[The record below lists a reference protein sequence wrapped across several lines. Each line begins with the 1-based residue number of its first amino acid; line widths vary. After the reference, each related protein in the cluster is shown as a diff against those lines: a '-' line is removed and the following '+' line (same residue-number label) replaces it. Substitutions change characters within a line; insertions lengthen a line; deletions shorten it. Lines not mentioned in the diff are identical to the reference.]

1 MRVNKKITAR
11 SKIIYAGICL
21 FSLVIIA
28 QIINLQFISNE
39 KWERK
44 AAQNI
49 IKEELIEAGR
59 GNILAQNNAI
69 LAISTPYFV
78 LSWDTRFPKGKDSLR
93 YFYNGLDSLA
103 DSLSRFFGDAT
114 KKEYREQLLKARYSK
129 KAYYIINKRPLSF
142 DEKER
147 MKKWPFFRYKTGN
160 TGIRFE
166 KKELRTYPYDSLARK
181 TIGSIYYDTNRKVSG
196 TGIEFAFNK
205 ELSGTEGKK
214 IMQKVGTEF
223 QPVMEA
229 GEIEAIDGY
238 DVVTT
243 LDVQIQDI
251 TYQALKQ
258 AVKTT
263 QAKYGVALVMEVKTG
278 KLRAVANYPEIYQY
292 ALAQL
297 IEPGSTFKSASMLA
311 CIEDKH
317 ITTSDT
323 LQTGGGKWQF
333 YDRTMTDTK
342 PHYLL
347 TAQKAFEESSNI
359 YHARMIQKYY
369 GKNPVA
375 FFNHLERFGLTE
387 PTGIEILGEP
397 APYFIKPDD
406 KRLWNATTLPWL
418 STGYNARLTPLQIL
432 TFYNAIA
439 NGGYRVKPMLIE
451 EIRKTTKVVRK
462 YPVQVSKEPVCSKES
477 LAIIQKMLEGVVKR
491 GTAKN
496 IYTPNYA
503 IAGKTGTAQK
513 VINGQYQKT
522 YEASFV
528 GYFPAKN
535 PVYSIYVL
543 LDEPQEGF
551 YGAAVAAP
559 VFQQIANQLFA
570 MNQKAQEFRDIK
582 NTISA
587 ELPTVKKAF
596 SKDLQTIYNE
606 LSIAYQGTDTGNWV
620 SSSIIPGK
628 KAVKISSE
636 KISIYNKVIPNLKGM
651 ALKDAIYLLENMK
664 VKVLYEGQGKVVTQS
679 LDTGTLVKPDM
690 TIMLK
695 CE

>member
-1 MRVNKKITAR
+1 
-11 SKIIYAGICL
+11 
-21 FSLVIIA
+21 
-28 QIINLQFISNE
+28 
-39 KWERK
+39 
-44 AAQNI
+44 
-49 IKEELIEAGR
+49 
-59 GNILAQNNAI
+59 
-69 LAISTPYFV
+69 
-78 LSWDTRFPKGKDSLR
+78 
-93 YFYNGLDSLA
+93 
-103 DSLSRFFGDAT
+103 
-114 KKEYREQLLKARYSK
+114 
-129 KAYYIINKRPLSF
+129 
-142 DEKER
+142 
-147 MKKWPFFRYKTGN
+147 
-160 TGIRFE
+160 
-166 KKELRTYPYDSLARK
+166 
-181 TIGSIYYDTNRKVSG
+181 
-196 TGIEFAFNK
+196 
-205 ELSGTEGKK
+205 
-214 IMQKVGTEF
+214 
-223 QPVMEA
+223 
-229 GEIEAIDGY
+229 
-238 DVVTT
+238 
-243 LDVQIQDI
+243 
-251 TYQALKQ
+251 
-258 AVKTT
+258 
-263 QAKYGVALVMEVKTG
+263 
-278 KLRAVANYPEIYQY
+278 
-292 ALAQL
+292 
-297 IEPGSTFKSASMLA
+297 
-311 CIEDKH
+311 
-317 ITTSDT
+317 
-323 LQTGGGKWQF
+323 
-333 YDRTMTDTK
+333 
-342 PHYLL
+342 
-347 TAQKAFEESSNI
+347 
-359 YHARMIQKYY
+359 MIQKYY

-477 LAIIQKMLEGVVKR
+477 LAIIQKMLEGVVQR

-628 KAVKISSE
+628 KAVKISSD

-679 LDTGTLVKPDM
+679 LDTGTPVKPDM

>member
-1 MRVNKKITAR
+1 MRVNKKIIAR
-11 SKIIYAGICL
+11 GKIVFAFICL
-21 FSLVIIA
+21 FSIIIIA

-39 KWERK
+39 KWEKK

-49 IKEELIEAGR
+49 IKEEFIEASR
-59 GNILAQNNAI
+59 GNILGQNNAI

-78 LSWDTRFPKGKDSLR
+78 LSWDTRFPKGKDSIR
-93 YFYNGLDSLA
+93 YFYNSLDSLA
-103 DSLSRFFGDAT
+103 DSLSHFFGDAT
-114 KKEYREQLLKARYSK
+114 KKSYRNQLLKARYSK
-129 KAYYIINKRPLSF
+129 KAYYVINKRPLSF

-147 MKKWPFFRYKTGN
+147 LRKWPFFRHKTGN
-160 TGIRFE
+160 TGIRFD

-181 TIGSIYYDTNRKVSG
+181 TIGQIYYDTNRKVLG
-196 TGIEFAFNK
+196 TGIEYAFNK

-229 GEIEAIDGY
+229 GEVEAIDGY

-258 AVKTT
+258 AVKKT

-292 ALAQL
+292 ALAQP
-297 IEPGSTFKSASMLA
+297 IEPGSTFKLASMLA

-323 LQTGGGKWQF
+323 LHTGNGEWRF
-333 YDRTMTDTK
+333 YDRIMTDTK
-342 PHYLL
+342 PHHLI

-359 YHARMIQKYY
+359 YHARMVQKYY
-369 GKNPVA
+369 GKNPVT
-375 FFNHLERFGLTE
+375 FFNHLEQFGLTE
-387 PTGIEILGEP
+387 STGIEILGEP

-418 STGYNARLTPLQIL
+418 STGYNVKLTPLQIL
-432 TFYNAIA
+432 TFYNTIA
-439 NGGYRVKPMLIE
+439 NGGYRVKPMLVE
-451 EIRKTTKVVRK
+451 EVRKTTKVIRK
-462 YPVQVSKEPVCSKES
+462 YPVQVSKKPICSKES
-477 LAIIQKMLEGVVKR
+477 LTIIQKMLEGVVQR

-496 IYTPNYA
+496 IYNSNYA

-522 YEASFV
+522 YEASFA
-528 GYFPAKN
+528 GYFPARN
-535 PVYSIYVL
+535 PIYSIYVL

-551 YGAAVAAP
+551 YGSAVAAP

-570 MNQKAQEFRDIK
+570 MNQKAQEFKDIK

-587 ELPTVKKAF
+587 ALPTVQKAF
-596 SKDLQTIYNE
+596 AKDLQTIYNE
-606 LSIAYQGTDTGNWV
+606 LSIAYQGTDTGNWA
-620 SSSIIPGK
+620 SSTIIPNK
-628 KAVKISSE
+628 KAVKLSPD

-651 ALKDAIYLLENMK
+651 ALKDALYLLENMR
-664 VKVLYEGQGKVVTQS
+664 VKVLYEGQGKVITQS
-679 LDTGTLVKPDM
+679 LDIGTPVKPNM
-690 TIMLK
+690 TIILK

>member
-1 MRVNKKITAR
+1 MYTNKKITAR
-11 SKIIYAGICL
+11 SKIVFALVCL
-21 FSLVIIA
+21 FAIVIVT
-28 QIINLQFISNE
+28 QIINLQFINNE
-39 KWERK
+39 KWKRK
-44 AAQNI
+44 AVQNI

-59 GNILAQNNAI
+59 GNILGQNNAI

-78 LSWDTRFPKGKDSLR
+78 LTWDTRFPKGKDSLR
-93 YFYNGLDSLA
+93 YFHNCLDSLA

-129 KAYYIINKRPLSF
+129 KAYYTISKRALSF

-147 MKKWPFFRYKTGN
+147 LKKWPFFRYKTAN

-181 TIGSIYYDTNRKVSG
+181 TIGQIYYDTNHKLLG
-196 TGIEFAFNK
+196 TGIEYAFNK

-214 IMQKVGTEF
+214 IMQKIGTEF

-229 GEIEAIDGY
+229 GEIEAVDGY

-251 TYQALKQ
+251 SYQALKQ
-258 AVKTT
+258 AVKNT
-263 QAKYGVALVMEVKTG
+263 QAKYGVAIVMEVKTG

-292 ALAQL
+292 ALAQP
-297 IEPGSTFKSASMLA
+297 IEPGSTFKLASMLA
-311 CIEDKH
+311 CIEDKY
-317 ITTSDT
+317 ITSAET
-323 LQTGGGKWQF
+323 LQTGPGKWQF

-342 PHYLL
+342 PHYTL

-359 YHARMIQKYY
+359 YHARMVQKYY
-369 GKNPVA
+369 AKNPIK

-397 APYFIKPDD
+397 TPYFIKPED

-418 STGYNARLTPLQIL
+418 STGYNVKLTPLQIL

-439 NGGYRVKPMLIE
+439 NGGYRVKPMLVE
-451 EIRKTTKVVRK
+451 EIRKTTKVIRR
-462 YPVQVSKEPVCSKES
+462 YPVQVSREPICSKES
-477 LAIIQKMLEGVVKR
+477 LSIIQKMLEGVVQR

-496 IYTPNYA
+496 IYNPNYV

-513 VINGQYQKT
+513 VVNGQYQKT

-570 MNQKAQEFRDIK
+570 MNQKTQEFKDIK
-582 NTISA
+582 NNISA

-596 SKDLQTIYNE
+596 AKDLRTIYNE
-606 LSIAYQGTDTGNWV
+606 LSIPYQSADTGVWV
-620 SSSIIPGK
+620 SSTVIPGR
-628 KAVKISSE
+628 KAVKITSD

-651 ALKDAIYLLENMK
+651 TLKDALYLLENMK
-664 VKVLYEGQGKVVTQS
+664 VKVIYEGQGKVVSQS
-679 LDTGTLVKPDM
+679 LEIGTPVRNDM
-690 TIMLK
+690 VIMLK